1 MNNPWLSLIA
11 VLSGERVNAPLTW
24 PVREVHRL
32 CEIRACKPAEGSQ
45 AHPSRHRGLMQP
57 AR

>member
-11 VLSGERVNAPLTW
+11 ALSGERISTPSHW

-32 CEIRACKPAEGSQ
+32 FEARATARPSLVGAPG
-45 AHPSRHRGLMQP
+45 SRHAVHRQTQ
-57 AR
+57 